1 MSCYLEVNG
10 YIERVVTLQERT
22 RVRQHPVSGTSE
34 EPLGERNGGHRPRG
48 ESFTRDAAPP
58 AEGGG
63 GGLRSRGR
71 LHLHNLVLSVTTLL
85 VKPTWLLSKLHIHRP
100 KRNKKLLGVKMK
112 VLWQYL
118 PLSLRERSK
127 QRTPFF
133 LT

>member
-58 AEGGG
+58 AQGGG
-63 GGLRSRGR
+63 RGAAVTWPPPPPQPRSFCYHASR
-71 LHLHNLVLSVTTLL
+71 
-85 VKPTWLLSKLHIHRP
+85 
-100 KRNKKLLGVKMK
+100 
-112 VLWQYL
+112 
-118 PLSLRERSK
+118 
-127 QRTPFF
+127 
-133 LT
+133 